1 MYLLPLEFTVYCLPL
16 STILEAP
23 REEGVMGFFPVFPA
37 RGMSTSMLSMVNKH
51 FLNELDQ

>member
-51 FLNELDQ
+51 FLK